1 MVSPII
7 IVLAII
13 FVIIVA
19 IIITGFFYLNRD
31 RPPIA
36 LITDFGLTIRTPNQL
51 YLSIENVNITNPA
64 TQDIIPVM
72 TLKNLPNGQSAEPT
86 EGWYLLRP
94 SNNQQANIVT
104 FFNPSNSGYIGYTL
118 NSSGNVSNGVI
129 PMNSITKPPDPIE
142 GNPAS
147 FLGWFALEQNSV
159 DNTTKFRSLYPGPV
173 RSQDQYLITGTLG
186 SLTLNPNVI
195 PVTIG
200 VPTNNNNLWIVG

>member
-1 MVSPII
+1 MVNPIV

-36 LITDFGLTIRTPNQL
+36 LITDFGLTIRTPDQL
-51 YLSIENVNITNPA
+51 YLSIETVNVPNIA
-64 TQDIIPVM
+64 TINIIPIMVV
-72 TLKNLPNGQSAEPT
+72 KGLPTGQPPEPT

-94 SNNQQANIVT
+94 SNNQQGNIVT
-104 FFNPSNSGYIGYTL
+104 FFNPTNSGYINYTV
-118 NSSGNVSNGVI
+118 NSNGNILFNVI
-129 PMNSITKPPDPIE
+129 PQDSVTIPPDPVE

-159 DNTTKFRSLYPGPV
+159 DNTTKFRSLYPGPI
-173 RSQDQYLITGTLG
+173 RGQDQYLITGTAG
-186 SLTLNPNVI
+186 SLTFNPGVI

-200 VPTNNNNLWIVG
+200 VPSNNNDVWIVG